1 MFPVIGV
8 VPSLA
13 IAPGPIVPL
22 DIITPSL
29 SKCNLLS
36 IKFVTAN
43 SVGTAAGSPS
53 AIVSSLLNSV
63 ILTPCLNPNPSKLLI
78 AIEAANV
85 TVPVPWST
93 LKNLPTRK
101 KPSWS
106 VLAKNTLPLPRSL
119 TSAPWLALIVGCP

>member
-13 IAPGPIVPL
+13 IAPGPIVPVV
-22 DIITPSL
+22 IITPSL
-29 SKCNLLS
+29 SKCNLFS
-36 IKFVTAN
+36 INFSVAN

-78 AIEAANV
+78 AILAANV

-101 KPSWS
+101 NPSWS
-106 VLAKNTLPLPRSL
+106 VLAKNTLPLPLSL
-119 TSAPWLALIVGCP
+119 TSAS